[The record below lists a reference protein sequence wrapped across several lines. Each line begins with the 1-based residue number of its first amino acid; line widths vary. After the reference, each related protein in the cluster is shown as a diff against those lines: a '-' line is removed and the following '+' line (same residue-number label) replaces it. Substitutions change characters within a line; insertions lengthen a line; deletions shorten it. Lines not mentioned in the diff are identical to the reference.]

1 MSKSA
6 NGNVVAIGDHP
17 RARARLSPQES
28 ASVMTDCREL
38 ALDRI
43 SRSLAGMLDR
53 VEDDLFELAEKA
65 SDRDAQNVY
74 LDARAQARSKR
85 PAIESTFRMHFV
97 DFFNRKVRGEATH
110 APDGKSTG
118 EMSLVNDEDL
128 EQSIAV
134 SEMARKMHSTCES
147 ELYALSQRFGFL
159 LERPE
164 LADDANPLSP
174 ATIFE
179 ALKDACDQI
188 EAGYKVR
195 LTLLRMFENHVAA
208 DLERVYHDLNSHLVQ
223 RQILPEIRPSIRR
236 STSAPGAE
244 RRSQAPAA
252 GSGAP
257 AAGAAGGPAPEDV
270 FRTLAQFLG
279 MAGSG
284 SAGGGSGGGAFG
296 GPAAG
301 GMALAAG
308 APAPNG
314 GSGTFSFPGGGAP
327 PAQGFVQ
334 ALTRMHQGAPA
345 AGEGAQ
351 GNVLRELRSAPQ
363 SASLAPLDAM
373 TIDIVAMLF
382 DYIFDD
388 RQIPARVKAVLGRLQ
403 IPTLKV
409 ALLDK
414 AFFSSKAHP
423 ARRLLDRLA
432 SASIGLDETTT
443 RGAATLAEIEDVVS
457 RVLNEFDTDIALF
470 DSLTADV
477 EAFLAEQERAH
488 EAIVETTSRWVEARE
503 REEIA
508 RLTAEDEVERRVAAH
523 AYVPGPVRT
532 MLAGP
537 WCVALASAQLR
548 DGENGPGWK
557 SLVSTMD
564 DLLWSVE
571 PKPAAEDRRRL
582 VGMLPAM
589 LRSLHDGL
597 DREQTTQAERDAF
610 FGALVDCHAAAVKAG
625 LKGIAML
632 DPAPHPEPE
641 PVELPSV
648 ERSMVP
654 AGDIQVEEIR
664 LKTPRGKGPVR
675 NVFTRSGIWT
685 NLPRGTWVE
694 FSREG
699 SAIVHG
705 RLTWIS
711 PAKGVYLFT
720 NALASA
726 GAISISPEALA
737 EQMRRGEARIM
748 DGAPLVDRAVD
759 SMLAHLRERAA

>member
-6 NGNVVAIGDHP
+6 NGNVVSLGDHP

-43 SRSLAGMLDR
+43 AKSLAGMLDR

-65 SDRDAQNVY
+65 TDRDAQNVY
-74 LDARAQARSKR
+74 LDARAQARAKR
-85 PAIESTFRMHFV
+85 PAIESTFRLHFV
-97 DFFNRKVRGEATH
+97 DFFNRKVKGEATH
-110 APDGKSTG
+110 APDAQAPG

-174 ATIFE
+174 GTIFE
-179 ALKDACDQI
+179 ALKDACDQV

-223 RQILPEIRPSIRR
+223 RHILPEIRPSIRR
-236 STSAPGAE
+236 SASVAGAE
-244 RRSQAPAA
+244 RRSQPPAA
-252 GSGAP
+252 GPGAP
-257 AAGAAGGPAPEDV
+257 AAGAAHGPAPEDV

-279 MAGSG
+279 IAGAGASV
-284 SAGGGSGGGAFG
+284 GGGGMGGA
-296 GPAAG
+296 
-301 GMALAAG
+301 G
-308 APAPNG
+308 AIGQGFASGTGQELPNG
-314 GSGTFSFPGGGAP
+314 TSGTFSFPGGGAA

-334 ALTRMHQGAPA
+334 ALTRMHQGAA
-345 AGEGAQ
+345 APGNAVQ

-423 ARRLLDRLA
+423 ARKLLDRLA

-457 RVLNEFDTDIALF
+457 RVQSEFETDLALF
-470 DSLTADV
+470 EGLTADV
-477 EAFLAEQERAH
+477 DAFLAEQERAH
-488 EAIVETTSRWVEARE
+488 EAIVESTSRWVEARE
-503 REEIA
+503 REEIS
-508 RLTAEDEVERRVAAH
+508 RLTAEDEVERRIAAH
-523 AYVPGPVRT
+523 AYVPGPVRAILT
-532 MLAGP
+532 GP
-537 WCVALASAQLR
+537 WCVALAAAQLR

-582 VGMLPAM
+582 VAMLPAM

-632 DPAPHPEPE
+632 ATPPPPEADPLLP
-641 PVELPSV
+641 PSV

-664 LKTPRGKGPVR
+664 LRAPRGMGPVR

-694 FSREG
+694 FNRDG
-699 SAIVHG
+699 SVPVHG

-737 EQMRRGEARIM
+737 EQMRIGEARII

-759 SMLAHLRERAA
+759 SLLAHLRERAA

>member
-1 MSKSA
+1 MAKSA
-6 NGNVVAIGDHP
+6 NGNVVVLGDHP

-28 ASVMTDCREL
+28 VSVMTDCREL

-43 SRSLAGMLDR
+43 AKSLAGMLDR

-65 SDRDAQNVY
+65 TDRDAQNVY
-74 LDARAQARSKR
+74 LDARAQARGKR
-85 PAIESTFRMHFV
+85 PAIESTFRLHFV
-97 DFFNRKVRGEATH
+97 EFFNRKVKGEATH
-110 APDGKSTG
+110 TPDGKAPG

-134 SEMARKMHSTCES
+134 SEMTRKMHSTCES

-236 STSAPGAE
+236 NASVAGAE
-244 RRSQAPAA
+244 RRSQPPAA
-252 GSGAP
+252 GPGAP
-257 AAGAAGGPAPEDV
+257 AAGPVRGPAPEDV

-279 MAGSG
+279 IAGTG
-284 SAGGGSGGGAFG
+284 GNAGGGGGGMG
-296 GPAAG
+296 G
-301 GMALAAG
+301 AG
-308 APAPNG
+308 AMGQGFAPG
-314 GSGTFSFPGGGAP
+314 TEQGSSGTFSFPGGGAA

-334 ALTRMHQGAPA
+334 ALTRMHQGAA
-345 AGEGAQ
+345 AAAPGNGAQ
-351 GNVLRELRSAPQ
+351 GNVLRDLRSAPQ

-423 ARRLLDRLA
+423 ARKLLDRLA

-457 RVLNEFDTDIALF
+457 RVQNEFETDVALF
-470 DSLTADV
+470 ESLTADV
-477 EAFLAEQERAH
+477 DAFLAEQERAH
-488 EAIVETTSRWVEARE
+488 EAIVESTSRWVEARE
-503 REEIA
+503 REEIS
-508 RLTAEDEVERRVAAH
+508 RLTAEDEVERRMAAH
-523 AYVPGPVRT
+523 AYVPGPVRAI
-532 MLAGP
+532 LAGP
-537 WCVALASAQLR
+537 WCVALAAAQLR

-582 VGMLPAM
+582 VSMLPAM

-632 DPAPHPEPE
+632 DPAPQPEVDPLL
-641 PVELPSV
+641 PPSV

-664 LKTPRGKGPVR
+664 LKAPRGTSPVR

-694 FSREG
+694 FNRDG
-699 SAIVHG
+699 SVPAHG

-737 EQMRRGEARIM
+737 EQMRRGEARII

-759 SMLAHLRERAA
+759 SMLAHLREQAA

>member
-1 MSKSA
+1 MSKA
-6 NGNVVAIGDHP
+6 TNGNVVSLEDHP
-17 RARARLSPQES
+17 RGRGRLSPQES
-28 ASVMTDCREL
+28 AGVLTDCREL

-43 SRSLAGMLDR
+43 AKSLAGMLDR
-53 VEDDLFELAEKA
+53 VEDDLFELAEK
-65 SDRDAQNVY
+65 SMDREAQNVY

-85 PAIESTFRMHFV
+85 PVIESTFRLHFV
-97 DFFNRKVRGEATH
+97 DFFNRKVKGEATH
-110 APDGKSTG
+110 VPNGKDPG
-118 EMSLVNDEDL
+118 ELSLVNDEDL
-128 EQSIAV
+128 DQSIAV

-174 ATIFE
+174 GTIFE

-188 EAGYKVR
+188 EASYKVR
-195 LTLLRMFENHVAA
+195 LTLLRLFENHVAG

-223 RQILPEIRPSIRR
+223 RHILPDIRPAIRR
-236 STSAPGAE
+236 SASAPAAE
-244 RRSQAPAA
+244 RRGQEPAA

-257 AAGAAGGPAPEDV
+257 ATGAAGPAPEDV

-279 MAGSG
+279 IAGSAG
-284 SAGGGSGGGAFG
+284 GAAGGGPRQAMGTGAGMAGGGSG
-296 GPAAG
+296 
-301 GMALAAG
+301 
-308 APAPNG
+308 
-314 GSGTFSFPGGGAP
+314 TFAFPGGGAA

-334 ALTRMHQGAPA
+334 ALTKMHQAAPVAGA
-345 AGEGAQ
+345 GDGAQ
-351 GNVLRELRSAPQ
+351 GNVLRELRHAPQ

-423 ARRLLDRLA
+423 ARKLLDRLA
-432 SASIGLDETTT
+432 GASMGLDETTT
-443 RGAATLAEIEDVVS
+443 RGAATLAEIEDVVT
-457 RVLNEFDTDIALF
+457 RVLNEFETDIALF
-470 DSLTADV
+470 ESLTAEV
-477 EAFLAEQERAH
+477 EAFLAEQECAH
-488 EAIVETTSRWVEARE
+488 EAIVESTSRWVEARE

-508 RLTAEDEVERRVAAH
+508 RLTAEDEVERRIAGH
-523 AYVPGPVRT
+523 AYVPGPVRL

-537 WCVALASAQLR
+537 WCVALAAAQLR
-548 DGENGPGWK
+548 EGESGPAWK

-571 PKPAAEDRRRL
+571 PKPASEDRRRL
-582 VGMLPAM
+582 VAMLPAM
-589 LRSLHDGL
+589 LRCLHDGL
-597 DREQTTQAERDAF
+597 DRDQTTQAERDAF

-632 DPAPHPEPE
+632 DPPPHPEPE
-641 PVELPSV
+641 PVQLPAV
-648 ERSMVP
+648 ERSMLP

-664 LKTPRGKGPVR
+664 LKAPRGKGPVR

-694 FSREG
+694 FAREG
-699 SAIVHG
+699 SALVHG

-737 EQMRRGEARIM
+737 EQMRRGEARII

-759 SMLAHLRERAA
+759 SMLAHLREQAA